1 MNEWMGPLGPS
12 HLWNQGP
19 PVIHGLYH
27 PQDHLYHTNILRTT
41 NNFDRIASTCVRL
54 EAKNLG
60 NFSTNVRNALLQFC
74 LPFFVRILEVC
85 YWVRK
90 LKKHTKFFSLIVEAT
105 SQY

>member
-12 HLWNQGP
+12 HLWSQGP

-27 PQDHLYHTNILRTT
+27 PQDDLYHTNILRTT
-41 NNFDRIASTCVRL
+41 NNFDRIASKCVRL

-60 NFSTNVRNALLQFC
+60 NFYTNVCNALLQFC

-85 YWVRK
+85 YRVRK
-90 LKKHTKFFSLIVEAT
+90 LEKNTKALSFIVQVTSLD
-105 SQY
+105 